1 MINKSGSTT
10 LGVAQVVE
18 HMEHLANPVNGALY
32 SLLPPTVLAGYCI
45 LIPILFG
52 FSIFF
57 STRSK
62 KNSPETEQGLRC
74 AVFRFHSCACR
85 VGISHDLLQRLPR
98 FGSAPKN
105 SNQK

>member
-1 MINKSGSTT
+1 MRQFSCNFEMINKSGSTT

-57 STRSK
+57 Q
-62 KNSPETEQGLRC
+62 QGLRKIHLKLSKVC
-74 AVFRFHSCACR
+74 VVQFFSSIAVL
-85 VGISHDLLQRLPR
+85 VV
-98 FGSAPKN
+98 
-105 SNQK
+105 